1 MSPEIIGV
9 IGLVVLLI
17 LLFAGMWIGAAMA
30 LVGFLGFAAVRG
42 FDSAFGV
49 IAQIPFSTVAD

>member
-9 IGLVVLLI
+9 IGLAVLLI

-30 LVGFLGFAAVRG
+30 VVGF
-42 FDSAFGV
+42 
-49 IAQIPFSTVAD
+49 